1 MRSHER
7 DCARRDLVT
16 KKRPI
21 PHIGGASDDDC
32 GVHDFLGL
40 AGDYDP
46 GAGASWARVWARGWI
61 SVGRTSMDDVSAF
74 RRASRALARSKDETK
89 WLTSSSDRRW
99 RGEKAP
105 GPSGI
110 SRLSSF

>member
-40 AGDYDP
+40 A
-46 GAGASWARVWARGWI
+46 
-61 SVGRTSMDDVSAF
+61 
-74 RRASRALARSKDETK
+74 
-89 WLTSSSDRRW
+89 
-99 RGEKAP
+99 
-105 GPSGI
+105 
-110 SRLSSF
+110 